1 MQKYMLSLKA
11 QNELAFFNNGLL
23 FEIFSFQQLICY
35 LFVYKRQ
42 LFVRLCF
49 QFYIYLQKMLPAIN
63 NTTHHE
69 Y

>member
-35 LFVYKRQ
+35 LFV
-42 LFVRLCF
+42 RLCF
-49 QFYIYLQKMLPAIN
+49 QFYISSNPQLRA
-63 NTTHHE
+63 
-69 Y
+69 

>member
-23 FEIFSFQQLICY
+23 FEI
-35 LFVYKRQ
+35 
-42 LFVRLCF
+42 
-49 QFYIYLQKMLPAIN
+49 N

>member
-35 LFVYKRQ
+35 
-42 LFVRLCF
+42 
-49 QFYIYLQKMLPAIN
+49 IYLQKMLPAIN